1 MDAVAQLKRG
11 RNYARSAMH
20 HSFEEIVEGCCA
32 ALDQYGFCVVD
43 HFYLRHYEAVILY
56 LPVIRFACARIGI
69 DTARVRLI
77 RLAAK
82 RYRNNLDH
90 YYHNRL
96 LII

>member
-1 MDAVAQLKRG
+1 MTTTQMDDYKAYQAQLDE
-11 RNYARSAMH
+11 MQ
-20 HSFEEIVEGCCA
+20 E
-32 ALDQYGFCVVD
+32 
-43 HFYLRHYEAVILY
+43 
-56 LPVIRFACARIGI
+56 I

-96 LII
+96 LINMMMMDDKNYIKKKI